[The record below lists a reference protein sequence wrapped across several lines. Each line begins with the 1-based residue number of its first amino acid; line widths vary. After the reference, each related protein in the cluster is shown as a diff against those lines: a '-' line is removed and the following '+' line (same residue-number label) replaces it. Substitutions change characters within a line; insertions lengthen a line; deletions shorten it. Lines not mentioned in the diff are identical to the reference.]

1 MNTIHFD
8 LSIQDSFVP
17 KIPDSRSTFRKPA
30 THHQTSS
37 FFETWNRA
45 NRKVP
50 LFQLVHFHRETI
62 PCHKFLGQEIP
73 TDRYPLSH
81 LSKDSKLHRLQG
93 NEFDRV
99 TGACGVEEAANRV
112 NKRDTRCTHDY
123 NILVILFSRVRN
135 GPLREPN
142 DLFSPCA
149 AQPAGRPLTYL
160 CFMLYLSRTG
170 VPCCLL
176 AGLCCAFHFALLVR
190 RSCNAI
196 VPCPLNNDRDC

>member
-1 MNTIHFD
+1 MKKREYRPNEYYPFRSFHPRFFRPKNSRQSFD
-8 LSIQDSFVP
+8 
-17 KIPDSRSTFRKPA
+17 IPEASHP
-30 THHQTSS
+30 SS
-37 FFETWNRA
+37 N
-45 NRKVP
+45 K
-50 LFQLVHFHRETI
+50 LV
-62 PCHKFLGQEIP
+62 L
-73 TDRYPLSH
+73 LSH
-81 LSKDSKLHRLQG
+81 LSKDSKLHQG

-99 TGACGVEEAANRV
+99 TSACGVEETANRV

-135 GPLREPN
+135 RPLREPN
-142 DLFSPCA
+142 DLFSPYA